1 VAIYTYLRTVDYRMS
16 TSNTTKFDE
25 IKERYDRGEFKV
37 TLTEFDQTK
46 VCHAVYQVQD
56 KRRSQRKKTK
66 HYVLLGIR
74 FVNNCNNWSGAE
86 ITTAR
91 AQTYPQYAGT
101 SKLEYGQSNPAQKKW
116 SQPAQEKQLI
126 KWKLTDDSWP
136 LPATYPQENNFNA
149 IPIACTCADWSI
161 VRFLNKDS
169 KLQESF
175 AANRKYLLEDG
186 CKHMMVI
193 RIKQN
198 QKSNHKKL

>member
-1 VAIYTYLRTVDYRMS
+1 MS
-16 TSNTTKFDE
+16 SNATTKFDE
-25 IKERYDRGEFKV
+25 IKERYARKEFEV
-37 TLTEFDQTK
+37 TRTEFEETNKDGTK
-46 VCHAVYQVQD
+46 KKCHSVYQVQD
-56 KRRSQRKKTK
+56 TRSQRKKTK

-74 FVNNCNNWSGAE
+74 FVNDCNNWSGTE

-101 SKLEYGQSNPAQKKW
+101 SKLTAQKKW
-116 SQPAQEKQLI
+116 SQPTNQKKI
-126 KWKLTDDSWP
+126 VKWKLSDNSWP

-169 KLQESF
+169 KPQESF
-175 AANRKYLLEDG
+175 AAKRKYLLEDG

-193 RIKQN
+193 RIKHN
-198 QKSNHKKL
+198 QKRACKKM